1 VDVRQLFLGVE
12 MDVLTVLLNGVI
24 LLALELGVFLM
35 LVLKALI

>member
-1 VDVRQLFLGVE
+1 MDVRQLFLGVE